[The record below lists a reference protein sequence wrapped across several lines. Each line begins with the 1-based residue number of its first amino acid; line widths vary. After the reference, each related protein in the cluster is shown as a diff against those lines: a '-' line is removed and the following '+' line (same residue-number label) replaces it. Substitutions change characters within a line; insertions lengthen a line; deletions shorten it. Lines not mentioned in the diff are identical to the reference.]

1 MVFKQGNWVI
11 KNEGRLHTKA
21 ELGLNEYCKYS
32 KMMCLKLPKTRI
44 SYITISLE
52 QVAFSD
58 IGKNDAM
65 VEEIT
70 CII

>member
-1 MVFKQGNWVI
+1 
-11 KNEGRLHTKA
+11 
-21 ELGLNEYCKYS
+21 
-32 KMMCLKLPKTRI
+32 MCLKLPKTRI